1 MKGLP
6 EAPWKAQAIHESNP
20 DIEWQTRRLI
30 KPQPRNKC
38 MTYVSDNLWAS
49 DKDGHTIDIN
59 VQFIKCPYSIGEEV
73 YIKETHYR
81 LGYWI
86 KNGLTKTGRQKWTFK
101 PESVYVAFSDLLP
114 LIIRKNNYRQRG
126 WYKRPSLFLPADLAR
141 TVVTITDIRAQRV
154 QDISEKDAI
163 AEGIDEW
170 EGMYREYNRD
180 VGWTRDAIYSF
191 STLWD
196 SIHGSGAWERN
207 DWVWAYTMGK

>member
-1 MKGLP
+1 VKGLLMTP
-6 EAPWKAQAIHESNP
+6 DNAQKCH
-20 DIEWQTRRLI
+20 DGTKTQTRRLI
-30 KPQPRNKC
+30 KPQPKIIHEIF
-38 MTYVSDNLWAS
+38 TYQEVMYVQTEMLERDKNLLN
-49 DKDGHTIDIN
+49 GC
-59 VQFIKCPYSIGEEV
+59 IKCPFSVGEEV